1 MDIKE
6 IQQTKAI
13 GDKLVGKTIRA
24 IRWMTKEETD
34 GLGFYSR
41 PMVIIFTDGSC
52 MYFQSDDE
60 GNDGGAGVVLFP
72 DGKEMILF
80 TR

>member
-24 IRWMTKEETD
+24 IRWMTQEETD